1 MGASPGASVSVNIIL
16 EIVEECFG
24 YLLKTEEGLQRL
36 KNMIP
41 SYKEDL
47 IEAEDPRAEVDS
59 ARDQQRTTRSSATTA
74 TRSIGG

>member
-1 MGASPGASVSVNIIL
+1 
-16 EIVEECFG
+16 VEECFG

-47 IEAEDPRAEVDS
+47 IDPSMADRQAVLSEEAEKS
-59 ARDQQRTTRSSATTA
+59 LHL
-74 TRSIGG
+74 I